1 MYALDAALLRV
12 TTSGARA
19 AGVGHRAARGSRGT
33 STRARTARRRRQ
45 RRYYAVELRAGRFA
59 NGYMLCVYVI
69 VLLYKAA
76 KVYVMRALARRV
88 IAEGAQVGAGYAG
101 IQGSSV

>member
-1 MYALDAALLRV
+1 MLIGTPLAA
-12 TTSGARA
+12 A
-19 AGVGHRAARGSRGT
+19 AV
-33 STRARTARRRRQ
+33 
-45 RRYYAVELRAGRFA
+45 
-59 NGYMLCVYVI
+59 VYVI

-76 KVYVMRALARRV
+76 KVYVMPTLARRV